1 MCVFVNGSLFY
12 MYTYSNDF
20 LLILLI
26 YVFLLRNCRGVA
38 DPLNVSDLM
47 GNGSV
52 HKSSIRIIDQ
62 QETVDS
68 R

>member
-1 MCVFVNGSLFY
+1 
-12 MYTYSNDF
+12 MYTYSDDF
-20 LLILLI
+20 LLMLLI